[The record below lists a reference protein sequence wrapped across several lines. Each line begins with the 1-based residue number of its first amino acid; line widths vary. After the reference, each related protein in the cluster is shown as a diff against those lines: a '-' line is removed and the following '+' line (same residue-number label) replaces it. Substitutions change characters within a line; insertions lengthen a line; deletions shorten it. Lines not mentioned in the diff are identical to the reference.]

1 MDLSQNCLLINNKD
15 LNNIEE
21 FLGRNLIKQ
30 FQESKQALNE
40 SPRKI
45 QKISINCSSIKQIS
59 HLNSEKKLEI

>member
-1 MDLSQNCLLINNKD
+1 MDLSQNCLLIYNKD

-40 SPRKI
+40 SPR
-45 QKISINCSSIKQIS
+45 
-59 HLNSEKKLEI
+59 